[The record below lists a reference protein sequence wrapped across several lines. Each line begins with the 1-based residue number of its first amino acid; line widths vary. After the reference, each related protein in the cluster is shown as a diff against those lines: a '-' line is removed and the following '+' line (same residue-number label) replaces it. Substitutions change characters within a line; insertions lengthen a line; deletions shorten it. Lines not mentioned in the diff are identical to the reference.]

1 MPEEN
6 KEKKQKKGWFL
17 KARTRCRTIYWQNF
31 LLTASVVMLTL
42 ALLGSAFFAL
52 TYSYAIDERS
62 EEMQSK
68 ASVVS
73 HMVSSYMESGSLTGL
88 RELADFASSV
98 TDAQFLICNADGN
111 LLLTTDPSL
120 ANRVLTVPKDVSEG
134 AMSSEPYAVRTTLG
148 SIYADTHF
156 VVGVPIESGGAT
168 VGFVLAVTGARA
180 LTTMWRTFIG
190 LFFMTAVTVLLLSFV
205 VSAWVSMRQSHP
217 IHEMAEATRR
227 FADGNFDV
235 RMHNYAGVTEI
246 TELADAF
253 NNMADSLQET
263 ERQRREVIAEEE
275 ALQAERNKLSKE
287 IGALMGQGKTDEANA
302 TKETVRQIN
311 EKLTALGDA
320 RAEAEAAMDALMLS
334 IPNMVD
340 ATTPVGE
347 DENDNPEVRRW
358 GTPRD
363 FAAEGFEPQAHW
375 DLGPALNIID
385 FERGVKLAESRFY
398 VLGGAGARLE
408 RALIAFMLD
417 QHTSRGYKEWW
428 VPALANAATLTGTGQ
443 LPKFEEDLFHTTEG
457 LYLIPTAEV
466 QLTNLHAGEVLDA
479 DSLPLHYCAFTPC
492 FREEA
497 GSAGR
502 DTRGIIRVHQFSKV
516 EMVKFATPET
526 GFDEL
531 ESMVEDAENILQQ
544 LKLPY
549 RVISLCTGDIGFS
562 SAKTYDVE
570 VWLPSYGA
578 YKEISSCSC
587 CTDFQA
593 RRANIKYRDPE
604 NFKGSRYVHTLNGS
618 GLAVGRTMAAVIEN
632 YQQPDGTVRVPD
644 VLVPYMGGVEVI
656 APE

>member
-263 ERQRREVIAEEE
+263 ERQRREFIANVSHELKTPMTTIAGYTDGILDGTIPPEQEKEYLRIISDESRRLSRLVRRMLEVSQLQSRDLNRTKAPFDVCESMRRVLNSKKKKITDRGLDVDADIPDSGIMVLGDNDLITQVIYNLLE
-275 ALQAERNKLSKE
+275 
-287 IGALMGQGKTDEANA
+287 NA
-302 TKETVRQIN
+302 TKFARKGSALYLGVTTSNGKALVSVRN
-311 EKLTALGDA
+311 EGDTIP
-320 RAEAEAAMDALMLS
+320 AEE
-334 IPNMVD
+334 IP
-340 ATTPVGE
+340 
-347 DENDNPEVRRW
+347 
-358 GTPRD
+358 
-363 FAAEGFEPQAHW
+363 
-375 DLGPALNIID
+375 LL
-385 FERGVKLAESRFY
+385 FERFHKSDKSRSEDKDGVGLGLY
-398 VLGGAGARLE
+398 VVKT
-408 RALIAFMLD
+408 ILD
-417 QHTSRGYKEWW
+417 QHKEHIAVTSENGLTTFTFT
-428 VPALANAATLTGTGQ
+428 VTLAGGQ
-443 LPKFEEDLFHTTEG
+443 
-457 LYLIPTAEV
+457 
-466 QLTNLHAGEVLDA
+466 
-479 DSLPLHYCAFTPC
+479 
-492 FREEA
+492 
-497 GSAGR
+497 
-502 DTRGIIRVHQFSKV
+502 
-516 EMVKFATPET
+516 
-526 GFDEL
+526 
-531 ESMVEDAENILQQ
+531 
-544 LKLPY
+544 
-549 RVISLCTGDIGFS
+549 
-562 SAKTYDVE
+562 
-570 VWLPSYGA
+570 
-578 YKEISSCSC
+578 
-587 CTDFQA
+587 
-593 RRANIKYRDPE
+593 
-604 NFKGSRYVHTLNGS
+604 
-618 GLAVGRTMAAVIEN
+618 
-632 YQQPDGTVRVPD
+632 
-644 VLVPYMGGVEVI
+644 I
-656 APE
+656 APQ